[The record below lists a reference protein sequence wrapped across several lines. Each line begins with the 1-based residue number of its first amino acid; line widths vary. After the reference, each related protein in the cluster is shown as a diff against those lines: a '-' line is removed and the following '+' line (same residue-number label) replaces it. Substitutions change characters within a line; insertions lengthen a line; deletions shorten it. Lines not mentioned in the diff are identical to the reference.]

1 MTPKQT
7 KFVYEYLIDLNAT
20 QAAIRAGYSAKRAD
34 AIGYENLRKPD
45 IQEAIAL
52 AQQARSARTLITPDR
67 TLQELAILGFSD
79 LTDFVEWDGKT
90 VTLKNSADLDAVKR
104 RAIAEISQTK
114 DGVKIK
120 LHDKKGAL
128 DSMARHLGM
137 FNDKMT
143 VGMDAAT
150 SELLA
155 LMSGGNHVLNRVKID
170 DAG

>member
-1 MTPKQT
+1 MTPNQQR
-7 KFVYEYLIDLNAT
+7 FIQEYLVDLNAT
-20 QAAIRAGYSAKRAD
+20 QAAIRSGYSPHRAHVQ
-34 AIGYENLRKPD
+34 ASVLLANRK
-45 IQEAIAL
+45 IAEAIAL
-52 AQQARSARTLITPDR
+52 EQQARAVRTGITADR

-79 LTDFVEWDGKT
+79 LTDFVEWDGQT
-90 VTLKNSADLDAVKR
+90 VTLKNSADLDKVRR

-128 DSMARHLGM
+128 DSIARHLGM

-155 LMSGGNHVLNRVKID
+155 LMSGGNHVLNRVKTD

>member
-1 MTPKQT
+1 MNSKQQ
-7 KFVYEYLIDLNAT
+7 KFVYEYLVDLNGT
-20 QAAIRAGYSAKRAD
+20 QAAIRAGYPAKTAHVQGSRLLRNAKVAD
-34 AIGYENLRKPD
+34 
-45 IQEAIAL
+45 AIAL
-52 AQQARSARTLITPDR
+52 AQQARSARTFITPDR

-90 VTLKNSADLDAVKR
+90 VTLKNSADLDTVKR

-114 DGVKIK
+114 DGVRIK

-128 DSMARHLGM
+128 DSIARHLGM
-137 FNDKMT
+137 FNDKTT
-143 VGMDAAT
+143 VGLDASLT
-150 SELLA
+150 ELLS